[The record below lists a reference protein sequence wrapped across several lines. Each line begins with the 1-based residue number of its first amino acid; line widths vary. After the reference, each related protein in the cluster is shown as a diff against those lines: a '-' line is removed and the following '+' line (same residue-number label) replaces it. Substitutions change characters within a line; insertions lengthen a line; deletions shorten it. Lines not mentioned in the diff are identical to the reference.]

1 MLGLQPDSHS
11 GCHCSVSFAPQP
23 LCVFHSG
30 PGVLK
35 PYEATWSQAFSN
47 VLPWFRYRVCLVPS
61 CPLDILQPFSI
72 QFLTCLQ
79 SCSVSLWSSS
89 APDGSGQRSPEINMK
104 HGIFMNCGDMWRY
117 VEMVQAWCK
126 RGARTK
132 QNSRGMTAMWLRRV
146 TAKGEN
152 PNFPR
157 SWPRGL
163 TVLSRSS
170 AAAVLSAPMRSVRE
184 QPCPKRLA
192 IRPST
197 ESHKRMMPWSS
208 EREFWSTGRCCK
220 RILGF
225 AKGKLMTK
233 NVAKN

>member
-1 MLGLQPDSHS
+1 M
-11 GCHCSVSFAPQP
+11 
-23 LCVFHSG
+23 
-30 PGVLK
+30 
-35 PYEATWSQAFSN
+35 
-47 VLPWFRYRVCLVPS
+47 
-61 CPLDILQPFSI
+61 
-72 QFLTCLQ
+72 
-79 SCSVSLWSSS
+79 
-89 APDGSGQRSPEINMK
+89 EI
-104 HGIFMNCGDMWRY
+104 CGDGTS
-117 VEMVQAWCK
+117 VVQTWCTNQ
-126 RGARTK
+126 AELSWDDC
-132 QNSRGMTAMWLRRV
+132 NV

-152 PNFPR
+152 SNFPR